1 MPEQK
6 LDINLPEDVAKGT
19 YSNLAIISHSNSE
32 FIVDFVAMLPGI
44 QKGNVNSRIIMT
56 PQNTKRLL
64 MALSENI
71 SKYEEQFGVIV
82 DQQQGPIPPMMNG
95 GALA

>member
-1 MPEQK
+1 
-6 LDINLPEDVAKGT
+6 
-19 YSNLAIISHSNSE
+19 
-32 FIVDFVAMLPGI
+32 
-44 QKGNVNSRIIMT
+44 MT
-56 PQNTKRLL
+56 PQNAKRLL

-71 SKYEEQFGVIV
+71 SKFEQQNGVIV